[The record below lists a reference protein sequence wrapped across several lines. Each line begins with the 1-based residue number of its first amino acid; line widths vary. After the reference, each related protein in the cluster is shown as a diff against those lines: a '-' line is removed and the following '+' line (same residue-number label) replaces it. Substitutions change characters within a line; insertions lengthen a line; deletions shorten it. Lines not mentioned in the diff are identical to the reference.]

1 MQASLSF
8 LCPYAARACVCI
20 GLFVSSILCIVL
32 RLVREDRDV
41 RVFDNVH
48 PSRIGDVGKLD
59 EAIVQD
65 VVG

>member
-1 MQASLSF
+1 MQLELAFVQDYS
-8 LCPYAARACVCI
+8 CPPFSV
-20 GLFVSSILCIVL
+20 VL

-48 PSRIGDVGKLD
+48 PSRIGEVGKLD